1 MFRHLRT
8 KLTVLYAGLFGAAL
22 LLVSLAVYAAISTNA
37 RGVVRGELLASGAA
51 FDRIWDMRAGQLE
64 GSAGLLSR
72 DFGFREAVAS
82 RDEATIRSA
91 LENLRVRLGIDV
103 AFIVGVD
110 GEVTGGDP
118 RALGA
123 AGNQIM
129 AAVETAD
136 NPAGVLVIEG
146 TPYQTIAA
154 PILSPT
160 LVGWVVFASKLDKRE
175 MSALERLSA
184 IPLDA
189 AVLGR
194 NARNVWSGPPGSTA
208 LTGGRDPAAFSK
220 LIEAAVAMKTPEP
233 RDFKMSTGDALTL
246 VKPLKSI
253 GGGPSG
259 ALVLSYPMARAMKPY
274 EPMLA
279 MIVLIGVLGVT
290 LLAIG
295 SWMLAKSVTRPISAL
310 DEAVQRLQRGE
321 NAAVAVETTDEL
333 GRLAESFN
341 AMAAEIRE
349 RERRITHL
357 ALHDAETNLPNR
369 LSLER
374 AIEAMAPKAAAAGQR
389 VAFVAL
395 GVDRFTHVRGAI
407 GYTLAGAL
415 MAEVGQ
421 ALQRLRPGDPVGRFA
436 NGVIGVAFAVRDL
449 EEARRIAAHL
459 QHALEA
465 PVRLGDHTVDV
476 SLTAGVAAYP
486 DHTDRLTSLINR
498 ASVAVDQARARK
510 RKIGVF
516 DAKAYG
522 DPADKLSLMSEM
534 LGAIASGDIFIHL
547 QPKYD
552 LRLGRTTGVEALARW
567 RHPVRGMVGPDEF
580 VPLAEETGHIRTL
593 TDHVMSL
600 AIAQQAT
607 LAAAGHD
614 LSMSVNISGRLVGDP
629 EFAEEALRLAKAACG
644 EICLEITETAV
655 IDNPAHALQVIDRFA
670 SAGLKIS
677 IDDYGSGLSSLA
689 YLKQIRAHEL
699 KIDKAFVI
707 GMAEGQKDVLLVRS
721 TIDLAH
727 SLGLKVT
734 AEGVETA
741 VAQALLAGM
750 GCDLAQGYLIARPM
764 PLAELLMFMDREAQ
778 AARTP
783 ERPAAQPSAV
793 RRG

>member
-8 KLTVLYAGLFGAAL
+8 KLTVLYAGLFGVAL

-51 FDRIWDMRAGQLE
+51 FDRIWAMRAGQLQA
-64 GSAGLLSR
+64 SAGLLSR

-82 RDEATIRSA
+82 RDQATIRSA
-91 LENLRVRLGIDV
+91 LENLRVRLDIDM

-110 GEVTGGDP
+110 GQVIGGDP

-123 AGNQIM
+123 AGAQIVR
-129 AAVETAD
+129 AVDREDT
-136 NPAGVLVIEG
+136 PSGVLVIDG
-146 TPYQTIAA
+146 VPYQTIAA

-160 LVGWVVFASKLDKRE
+160 LEGWVVFAAKLDKRE

-194 NARNVWSGPPGSTA
+194 NAAGGWSGAVGTA
-208 LTGGRDPAAFSK
+208 GQVGGAQPVAFSR
-220 LIEAAVAMKTPEP
+220 LIDRALAMKKPEP
-233 RDFKMSTGDALTL
+233 SDFKTPSGDALTL
-246 VKPLKSI
+246 VKPLKAI
-253 GGGPSG
+253 GDSPPGV
-259 ALVLSYPMARAMKPY
+259 LVLSYPMARAMKPY
-274 EPMLA
+274 EPLLA
-279 MIVLIGVLGVT
+279 MIVLTGAAGIA
-290 LLAIG
+290 LLAGG
-295 SWMLAKSVTRPISAL
+295 SWMLARSVTRPISAL

-321 NAAVAVETTDEL
+321 NAAVRVETIDEM

-374 AIEAMAPKAAAAGQR
+374 AIEALAPKAAAAGER

-415 MAEVGQ
+415 MGEVGS
-421 ALQRLRPGDPVGRFA
+421 ALQRLRPDDPVGRFA
-436 NGVIGVAFAVRDL
+436 NGVIGVAFTVHDL

-465 PVRLGDHTVDV
+465 PVRLGEHAVDV
-476 SLTAGVAAYP
+476 TLTVGVATYP
-486 DHTDRLTSLINR
+486 DHTDRLAALINR
-498 ASVAVDQARARK
+498 ASVAVDQARARN
-510 RKIGVF
+510 RKLGVF

-522 DPADKLSLMSEM
+522 DPA
-534 LGAIASGDIFIHL
+534 DIFIHL

-567 RHPVRGMVGPDEF
+567 RHPVRGMVAPDEF
-580 VPLAEETGHIRTL
+580 IPLAEQTGHIRTL
-593 TDHVMSL
+593 TEHVMAL
-600 AIAQQAT
+600 AVAQQAA
-607 LAAAGHD
+607 LSAAGHD
-614 LSMSVNISGRLVGDP
+614 LAMSVNVSGRLVGDP
-629 EFAEEALRLAKAACG
+629 EFAEEVLMMTGAAVG

-655 IDNPAHALQVIDRFA
+655 IDNPALALQMIDRFA

-699 KIDKAFVI
+699 KIDKAFII
-707 GMAEGQKDVLLVRS
+707 GMAEGQKDALLVRS

-741 VAQALLAGM
+741 SAHALLAGM

-764 PLAELLMFMDREAQ
+764 PLEALVAFLAQEAEQNR
-778 AARTP
+778 ARL
-783 ERPAAQPSAV
+783 RPAQKNV
-793 RRG
+793 RQG